1 MFESQHNL
9 ENVIKLVALGSLR
22 TTMVKN
28 DTVEGDYSMATHILI
43 YHLVYTSIQIQ
54 PRIDDGKEK

>member
-1 MFESQHNL
+1 
-9 ENVIKLVALGSLR
+9 
-22 TTMVKN
+22 MVKN